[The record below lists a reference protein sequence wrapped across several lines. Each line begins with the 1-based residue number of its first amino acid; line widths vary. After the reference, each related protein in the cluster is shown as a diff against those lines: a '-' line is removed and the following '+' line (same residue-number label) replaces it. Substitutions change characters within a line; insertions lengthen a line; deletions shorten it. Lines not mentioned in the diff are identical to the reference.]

1 LPRKRREWYPG
12 AIYHVINRGNRKA
25 DIFQEASDYA
35 RFLEIVRYE
44 QTRYE
49 FTLHAICLMT
59 NHVHMLIGTKN
70 DDLSQIIQHI
80 LGRYAGEYNRKY
92 ELSGHVFQ
100 GRYTASL
107 VRNDRYF
114 LEVSRYIHMNP
125 VKAQMVSDPADYL
138 YSSYSLFVPGKSP
151 RGRYLRDAADPKLN
165 YIMRDLIDT
174 GDTLRLFGSASLCRR
189 KYRQFVTEK
198 FSHTEHEEMIQKDMK
213 DEW

>member
-1 LPRKRREWYPG
+1 MPRKRREWYPG

-25 DIFQEASDYA
+25 DIFREPSDYTC
-35 RFLEIVRYE
+35 FLHIVRNE
-44 QTRYE
+44 QTKNA

-59 NHVHMLIGTKN
+59 NHIHMLIGTQN
-70 DDLSQIIQHI
+70 EGLSTIIQHI
-80 LGRYAGEYNRKY
+80 LSRYAVFFNRKY

-125 VKAQMVSDPADYL
+125 VKARMVSDPADYA
-138 YSSYSLFVPGKSP
+138 YSSYSLFVPKRVQNRP
-151 RGRYLRDAADPKLN
+151 CLPNNDPILSC
-165 YIMRDLIDT
+165 IMRELIDT
-174 GDTLRLFGSASLCRR
+174 GDTLHLFGPAALGKR

-198 FSHTEHEEMIQKDMK
+198 ESHSEQEELIRKEMR